1 MSDVLDLQ
9 RIEALRAQ
17 LNEYNYQYYV
27 LDEPTVPDAEYDRL
41 LRELQT
47 LEDAN
52 PSAFSAQSPTQ
63 KVGGAALSSFSQVEH
78 EVPMLSLDN
87 AFTEEEML
95 AFNQRIADRLGQDSV
110 FTYCCEPKLD
120 GLAVSIV
127 YEDGY
132 LTRAATRGDGKIGE
146 NITQNVKT
154 IKNIPLRL
162 RGDDVPAWLEVR
174 GEVFMPK
181 AGFLKLNEQQAAKQQ
196 KTFANPRNAAA
207 GSLRQLDSKITASRP
222 LAFYAYS
229 MGLVQSPKTPLSH
242 SHYGR
247 LKQLSEWGV
256 PTCKETQVVSNVQGC
271 LAYFEKLGARRA
283 ALDFEIDG
291 IVFKIDDLTLQERL
305 GFVAKAPRWA
315 IAHKFP
321 AQEAV
326 TTLHDVEFQVGRTGA
341 ITPVARLEPVFVG
354 GVTVANATLHNQDEI
369 QRLGVKINDKVVI
382 RRAGDVI
389 PQIVSVVTAQRPD
402 NAYEIVFPQTCPVCE
417 SPVEKVANEAVARC
431 TGGLVCG
438 AQRKQALIHFVSRKA
453 LDVDGL
459 GDKLV
464 ETLVDQKLVQTPVDL
479 FHLELAQLT
488 SLERMGDK
496 SALNVLQALENAKRT
511 TLAKFLYALGIREVG
526 ETTAANLAQHFC
538 TLSALAEASIEA
550 LMAVDD
556 VGQVVAQ
563 HVHAFFQSPSNQ
575 AIIEGLQRAGV
586 TWPTIEVKAPDDL
599 PLHGQTFVL
608 TGTLAAMG
616 RNDAKALLQQLG
628 AKVAGSVSAK
638 TDVLVA
644 GEKAGSK
651 LTKASSLGVTV
662 WDEEQMLAFFA
673 AQGVA

>member
-1 MSDVLDLQ
+1 
-9 RIEALRAQ
+9 
-17 LNEYNYQYYV
+17 
-27 LDEPTVPDAEYDRL
+27 
-41 LRELQT
+41 
-47 LEDAN
+47 
-52 PSAFSAQSPTQ
+52 
-63 KVGGAALSSFSQVEH
+63 
-78 EVPMLSLDN
+78 
-87 AFTEEEML
+87 
-95 AFNQRIADRLGQDSV
+95 
-110 FTYCCEPKLD
+110 
-120 GLAVSIV
+120 
-127 YEDGY
+127 
-132 LTRAATRGDGKIGE
+132 
-146 NITQNVKT
+146 
-154 IKNIPLRL
+154 
-162 RGDDVPAWLEVR
+162 
-174 GEVFMPK
+174 
-181 AGFLKLNEQQAAKQQ
+181 
-196 KTFANPRNAAA
+196 
-207 GSLRQLDSKITASRP
+207 
-222 LAFYAYS
+222 
-229 MGLVQSPKTPLSH
+229 
-242 SHYGR
+242 
-247 LKQLSEWGV
+247 
-256 PTCKETQVVSNVQGC
+256 
-271 LAYFEKLGARRA
+271 
-283 ALDFEIDG
+283 
-291 IVFKIDDLTLQERL
+291 
-305 GFVAKAPRWA
+305 
-315 IAHKFP
+315 
-321 AQEAV
+321 
-326 TTLHDVEFQVGRTGA
+326 
-341 ITPVARLEPVFVG
+341 VG

-496 SALNVLQALENAKRT
+496 SALNVLQALEHAKRT